1 MNEERNELNS
11 PSVPSDTDHLTWLQH
26 HMRGSEMRRL
36 GIVMNW
42 TGDTDEFRQKIDER
56 LAQNS
61 EVIHGMEGMKNE

>member
-11 PSVPSDTDHLTWLQH
+11 PSVPSDTDRLKWLQH

-56 LAQNS
+56 LAQNGKDHS
-61 EVIHGMEGMKNE
+61 HE